1 MFPLFCLLLTFDDD
15 DDGDNDND
23 HKGVDFIVGLNRFK
37 TDGNFLD
44 ALLGNRCHVIRFSLK
59 DVAIGLTLLSTSDRA
74 LRPRD
79 LTRSSPWSTPCL
91 LPLPTVDDRTPMEA

>member
-1 MFPLFCLLLTFDDD
+1 MLRWQCIVLGPITIAINLSVELLNILLQFSYMFPLFCLLLTFDDD

-59 DVAIGLTLLSTSDRA
+59 DEGDWT
-74 LRPRD
+74 D
-79 LTRSSPWSTPCL
+79 LVINL
-91 LPLPTVDDRTPMEA
+91 